1 MLGLLSFLTL
11 NENLNAIWLN
21 AVGMSRYIQ
30 LNGSE
35 GDSNTMA
42 VTRPLLLNG
51 SVRSMAQPA
60 TQCNSLF
67 FFQLKC
73 AAH

>member
-1 MLGLLSFLTL
+1 MKKNIKTCLSVMLGLLSFLAL

-42 VTRPLLLNG
+42 VTRPLLLDKGACVPSG
-51 SVRSMAQPA
+51 SPP
-60 TQCNSLF
+60 LF
-67 FFQLKC
+67 Y
-73 AAH
+73 

>member
-1 MLGLLSFLTL
+1 MLGLLSFLAL

-42 VTRPLLLNG
+42 VTRPLLLDKGACVAWRNRQLN
-51 SVRSMAQPA
+51 VIR
-60 TQCNSLF
+60 CIF
-67 FFQLKC
+67 F
-73 AAH
+73 

>member
-1 MLGLLSFLTL
+1 MKKNIKTCLSVMLGLLSLLAL

-21 AVGMSRYIQ
+21 AVGMSRYLQ
-30 LNGSE
+30 LHGSE

-51 SVRSMAQPA
+51 GVRSMA
-60 TQCNSLF
+60 TTGNSM
-67 FFQLKC
+67 
-73 AAH
+73 